1 MITITGYK
9 DGVAIKGHAYYATPG
24 HDIVCAAISA
34 AFQSLISSI
43 EQLTEDKIT
52 YGLASGDS
60 YIRYRSL
67 SEESNLLLR
76 SFFITVKDIA
86 DAYPECVAV
95 LEYDGNGSGD
105 ERSGA
110 ERKDNV

>member
-1 MITITGYK
+1 MITITEHK
-9 DGVAIKGHAYYATPG
+9 SMVIIEGHANYAPPG

-52 YGLASGDS
+52 YELTSGDS
-60 YIRYRSL
+60 YIRFKSL
-67 SEESNLLLR
+67 SEESDLLLR

-95 LEYDGNGSGD
+95 LKYDSNGSGS
-105 ERSGA
+105 ERNGA
-110 ERKDNV
+110 EKET